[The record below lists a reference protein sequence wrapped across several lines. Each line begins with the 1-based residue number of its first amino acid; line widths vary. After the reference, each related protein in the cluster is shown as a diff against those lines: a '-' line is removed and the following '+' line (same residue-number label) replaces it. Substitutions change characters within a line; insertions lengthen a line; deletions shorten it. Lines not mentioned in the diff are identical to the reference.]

1 MPTLF
6 QRLAFLPR
14 PWPLFV
20 FSFLLHTAVVLV
32 IGHYRAPIMWENG
45 MIAGHMFAGQGF
57 SGTFSQTV
65 EPTSWQAP
73 GYPYVLLALWNVFG
87 KDNVTGNLVLS
98 LIQALA
104 IASTIFPM
112 GRLTE
117 RWFGPSAGSWARV
130 ITCLMPL
137 FLWYPTR
144 LHHTAFVMALHPWML
159 WGWIAV
165 RDRSTVT
172 NTVLTGVGTGV
183 AGLFQPVLLGVYGLL
198 SFFLAVGALRRGERR
213 ELAGVLSAGV
223 LTLLAL
229 TPWTIR
235 NYQVHHRLLLVKSSA
250 GKEFWVGNNPMT
262 TGTAYAP
269 GGEGEVT
276 NVHPPKAMQLSGKV
290 PEMELMESIGRE
302 AMDYVRAEPGAFVQ
316 RTIKKVF
323 WLWTVVPE
331 EYTRSSLGGEARKF
345 RTVQTAYWL
354 AFVALAIAARVLG
367 GKWSREYFWILAL
380 YVVMTSL
387 AYGLTHVG
395 QARFRGEVEFILV
408 PAVAAGCALLAQ
420 RIFRLPAVARPE
432 GAVA

>member
-1 MPTLF
+1 MPSLF
-6 QRLAFLPR
+6 QRLLVLTR

-20 FSFLLHTAVVLV
+20 ISFLLHSALVVV
-32 IGHYRAPIMWENG
+32 IGHYRTPILWENG
-45 MIAGHMFAGQGF
+45 AIADHLFVGEGF
-57 SGTFSQTV
+57 SAEFSQKLG
-65 EPTSWQAP
+65 PTSWQAP
-73 GYPYVLLALWNVFG
+73 GYPYVLLAVWDIFG
-87 KDNVTGNLVLS
+87 KDNPTGYLALS
-98 LIQALA
+98 LVQALA

-117 RWFGPSAGSWARV
+117 RWFGSAAGSWARV

-137 FLWYPTR
+137 FFWYPTR
-144 LHHTAFVMALHPWML
+144 LHHTAFVMALHPWLL
-159 WGWIAV
+159 WGWLAV
-165 RDRSTVT
+165 RDRASVG
-172 NTVLTGVGTGV
+172 NTLLTGVGTGV
-183 AGLFQPVLLGVYGLL
+183 AGLVQPVLLGIYGLL
-198 SFFLAVGALRRGERR
+198 SFFLALGAVRRGERR
-213 ELAGVLSAGV
+213 GLAGVLIAGV
-223 LTLLAL
+223 LTLLVL

-235 NYQVHHRLLLVKSSA
+235 NYRVHHRLLLVKSSA

-276 NVHPPKAMQLSGKV
+276 NVHPPKAMQLYGKV
-290 PEMELMESIGRE
+290 SEIELMEAMGHE

-316 RTIKKVF
+316 RTLKKIV
-323 WLWTVVPE
+323 WLWTVVPV

-345 RTVQTAYWL
+345 RLVQISYWL
-354 AFVALAIAARVLG
+354 AFVALAITARVLG
-367 GKWSREYFWILAL
+367 GKWACEYVWVLAL

-420 RIFRLPAVARPE
+420 RVLRLPASAENRAAA
-432 GAVA
+432 G